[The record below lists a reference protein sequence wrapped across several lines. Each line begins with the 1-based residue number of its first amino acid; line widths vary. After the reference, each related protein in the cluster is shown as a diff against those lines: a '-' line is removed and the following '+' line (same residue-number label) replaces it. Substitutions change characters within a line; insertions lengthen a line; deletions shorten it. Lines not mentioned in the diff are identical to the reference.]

1 MDVYKATQLSRETGP
16 LPFHAKT
23 LLAFPWNR
31 VQFDQYCI
39 ELVGSVAGYRSEVL
53 SPLLLLLQGRKAS
66 GHSCSGDL
74 LQVGTDE
81 RERQCRQPA

>member
-39 ELVGSVAGYRSEVL
+39 ELVGSVAGSL
-53 SPLLLLLQGRKAS
+53 TLAAHSS
-66 GHSCSGDL
+66 GEES
-74 LQVGTDE
+74 
-81 RERQCRQPA
+81 